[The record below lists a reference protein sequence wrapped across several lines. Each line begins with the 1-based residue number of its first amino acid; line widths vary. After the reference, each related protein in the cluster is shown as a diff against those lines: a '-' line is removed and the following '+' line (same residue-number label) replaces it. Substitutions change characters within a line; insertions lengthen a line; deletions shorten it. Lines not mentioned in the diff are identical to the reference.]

1 MHLLE
6 LTVFIVRNNLK
17 VLVNSKQTFKAYWS
31 QLAKIEVGYFKNW
44 PRLLTDIMGVV
55 TIRGCIWCKSR
66 SYMLNYTEVIHR
78 YYYMSLALDDPQ

>member
-31 QLAKIEVGYFKNW
+31 QLAKIEVGYFK
-44 PRLLTDIMGVV
+44 
-55 TIRGCIWCKSR
+55 
-66 SYMLNYTEVIHR
+66 E
-78 YYYMSLALDDPQ
+78 LAEAID